1 MLLIHTLISLALKIC
16 YLHEQCS
23 YRRGIWS
30 GNLQFL
36 KSIQKNDSSPS
47 RCGKLRVTIILGF
60 FPLSPKG
67 SFFKKLSFEICTL
80 ET

>member
-1 MLLIHTLISLALKIC
+1 MLLIYRPICFAPKIY
-16 YLHEQCS
+16 YLHEQCPD
-23 YRRGIWS
+23 RTGMLS

-60 FPLSPKG
+60 FPLSPN
-67 SFFKKLSFEICTL
+67 SFL
-80 ET
+80 